1 MRILAIADEEES
13 WLADRFRP
21 HSLDDVD
28 LIVSCGDLPAR
39 YLSNLADL
47 SNKPLAFVPGNH
59 DAAEAEQGVPGC
71 VDIDGTIRRFHGL
84 HIAGLGGSLAYNDS
98 VYGYTESQMA
108 RRASRLAVLICAAG
122 GIDLLVTHV
131 PPRGF
136 GDLEDYAH
144 NGFSCFNKLLEWASA
159 PIMLQAISTAVTAGW
174 RTRSRT

>member
-98 VYGYTESQMA
+98 V
-108 RRASRLAVLICAAG
+108 
-122 GIDLLVTHV
+122 
-131 PPRGF
+131 
-136 GDLEDYAH
+136 
-144 NGFSCFNKLLEWASA
+144 
-159 PIMLQAISTAVTAGW
+159 
-174 RTRSRT
+174 